1 MMIDTPKIP
10 IDFTGT
16 EVYTAH
22 YTERRVLRLATTVLG
37 VIAAVQT
44 AAIVHL
50 ANKPPVTH
58 YVRINEISRA
68 TAIAYNDLTYTPRE
82 GEIRTFLTDWAAY
95 RYTRLRESVGKTY
108 HRNYYFIQ
116 DHLAT
121 QLMAADVKDRTIAK
135 VIAGQSDENDVQIN
149 NVTFTALGRE
159 RINDVPLYT
168 GSAIIDLYKTF
179 PTVQP
184 PRREHWGVSV
194 TFYLNPDEVSKRSAN
209 FPQFETINPLGL
221 VITDFHEARA
231 IQ

>member
-1 MMIDTPKIP
+1 MINTSKPPLDI
-10 IDFTGT
+10 TGT
-16 EVYTAH
+16 EVYTSH
-22 YTERRVLRLATTVLG
+22 YTERRVLRLATSVLG

-82 GEIRTFLTDWAAY
+82 GEIRTFLTDWASY
-95 RYTRLRESVGKTY
+95 RYTMLRDSVTKNY

-121 QLMAADVKDRTIAK
+121 QLMAADVKERTIAK
-135 VIAGQSDENDVQIN
+135 VSAGRTDENDVQIN
-149 NVTFTALGRE
+149 NVTFTALGKE
-159 RINDVPLYT
+159 RINNVPLYT
-168 GSAIIDLYKTF
+168 GGAIIDLFKIFATA
-179 PTVQP
+179 QP
-184 PRREHWGVSV
+184 PRREHWEISV
-194 TFYLNPDEVSKRSAN
+194 TFYLNPDEVSKRSTN